1 MQNQDVYKPKHK
13 VRIVTAASLF
23 DGHDAAINIMR
34 RIIQSTGVEV
44 IHLGHDRS
52 VDEVVNCAIQEDANA
67 IAMTSYQ
74 GGHNEYFK
82 YMYDL
87 LQEKGAGHIKIFGGG
102 GGVILEEEIKD
113 LMDYGITRI
122 YSPDDGREMGLQGM
136 INDLVQKAD
145 EVSADSTDKG
155 KICNEDGDW
164 LFELGN
170 DKVLENLKAKDVN
183 TIARLISLAENNQ
196 KDFKEIFSY
205 GEGEAKDTI
214 PVLGITGTGGSGK
227 SSLVDELVRRFLV
240 DFKDKTLGIISV
252 DPSKR
257 KTGGALL
264 GDRIRMN
271 AINSPRVYMRSLAT
285 RQSNLALSKYVQD
298 AVDVLKA
305 AHFDLIILETSGI
318 GQSDTEILDHSD
330 ASLYVM
336 TPEFGAATQLEKIDM
351 LDFADLVAINKF
363 DKRGALDA
371 LRDVKKQYQR
381 NHNLW
386 DTDLNQLPVYGTI
399 ASQFNDPGM
408 NVLYKSIMDKIVE
421 KTDTNLKS
429 DYTIS
434 DEMSEKIYIIPPQR
448 TRYLSE
454 IAENNRA
461 YDTSA
466 KSQIEVAQKLY
477 GIFQTILSVLNSS
490 TEDEANFLDK
500 NGLNEE
506 NILKTINTEEKKDF
520 ISLLIKEFDRV
531 KMNLDPYN
539 WEKIL
544 EWNSTVQRYKNE
556 VYSFKVRDK
565 EIKIQ
570 THTKSLSHLNI
581 PKVAL
586 PKYKAWG
593 DLLKWMLQENVPGQF
608 PFTSGLY
615 PFKRTG
621 EDPTR
626 MFAGEGGPERTN
638 RRFHY
643 VSHGL
648 PAKRLSTAFDSVTL
662 YGNDPD
668 YRPDIYGKIGNA
680 GVSICCLDDAKK
692 LYSGFDLADPMTS
705 VSMTINGPAPMLLG
719 FFMNTAIDQQCE
731 KYIKEN
737 GLEEEVNSKIDEIYM
752 AKGTKRPTYQGDL
765 PEGNNG
771 LGLMLLGVTGD
782 MVLPK
787 EVYENIKYKTIS
799 VVRGTVQADILKEDQ
814 AQNTCIF
821 STEFALR
828 LMGDVQ
834 EYFIKNKV
842 RNFYSVSISGYH
854 IAEAGANP
862 ITQLALT
869 LSNGFTYVEYYLSR
883 GMNINDFG
891 PNLSFFFSNGI
902 DPEYAVIGRVARRI
916 WAKAMKEKYNA
927 NARAQMLKYHIQT
940 SGRSL
945 HAQEIDFN
953 DIRTTLQALYAIYD
967 NCNSLHTNAYD
978 EAITTPTEESV
989 RRAMAI
995 QLIINKELGLA
1006 KNENPIQG
1014 SFIIEELTDLVEEA
1028 VLLEFDRLTERGGV
1042 LGAME
1047 TMYQRSK
1054 IQEESLYY
1062 ETLKHNGKFPIIGV
1076 NTFLSSKGSPTVKPR
1091 EVIRATTEEKEY
1103 QINSL
1108 NNLHE
1113 SYKGKS
1119 EKLLEELQTT
1129 AIHNNNMFE
1138 CLMEVTKY
1146 CSLGQITDA
1155 LFEVGGQYRRNM

>member
-1 MQNQDVYKPKHK
+1 MEQITPYKPKYK

-23 DGHDAAINIMR
+23 DGHDASINIMR

-52 VDEVVNCAIQEDANA
+52 VEEVVNTAIQEDANA
-67 IAMTSYQ
+67 IALTSYQ

-87 LQEKGAGHIKIFGGG
+87 LKEKGAGHIKIFGGG
-102 GGVILEEEIKD
+102 GGVILPEEIKE
-113 LMDYGITRI
+113 LMDYGITRV
-122 YSPDDGREMGLQGM
+122 YSPDDGRSLGLQGM
-136 INDLVQKAD
+136 INDLVQLSDYAIGDVLND
-145 EVSADSTDKG
+145 EVKTLHEKNPKS
-155 KICNEDGDW
+155 
-164 LFELGN
+164 
-170 DKVLENLKAKDVN
+170 
-183 TIARLISLAENNQ
+183 IARLISSAEN
-196 KDFKEIFSY
+196 FPEV
-205 GEGEAKDTI
+205 AKDALDAIHEKNKNSKT
-214 PVLGITGTGGSGK
+214 PVLGITGTGGAGK
-227 SSLVDELVRRFLV
+227 SSLVDELVRRFLI
-240 DFKDKTLGIISV
+240 DFPEKTVGLVSV

-285 RQSNLALSKYVQD
+285 RQSNLALSKYVNE
-298 AVDVLKA
+298 AIEVLKA
-305 AHFDLIILETSGI
+305 AEYDLIILETSGI
-318 GQSDTEILDHSD
+318 GQSDTEIMEHSD
-330 ASLYVM
+330 VALYVM

-363 DKRGALDA
+363 DKRGSLDA
-371 LRDVKKQYQR
+371 LRDVKKQYMR
-381 NHNLW
+381 NNHLW
-386 DTDLNQLPVYGTI
+386 DVHQDDLPVYGTI

-408 NVLYKSIMDKIVE
+408 NTLYKAIMDKLVE
-421 KTDTNLKS
+421 KAESRL
-429 DYTIS
+429 IS
-434 DEMSEKIYIIPPQR
+434 TFEISQEMSEKIFVIPPSR

-454 IAENNRA
+454 IAESNRA
-461 YDTSA
+461 YDKTA
-466 KSQIEVAQKLY
+466 NVQVEVAQKLY
-477 GIFQTILSVLNSS
+477 GIYKTIESVFGA
-490 TEDEANFLDK
+490 TPDLDK
-500 NGLNEE
+500 SGIASESMSSVTAE
-506 NILKTINTEEKKDF
+506 NQDF
-520 ISLLIKEFDRV
+520 IKLLIAEFDRV
-531 KMNLDPYN
+531 KLNLDPYN
-539 WEKIL
+539 WEVIIGWDEKV
-544 EWNSTVQRYKNE
+544 NKYKDPI
-556 VYSFKVRDK
+556 YTFKVRDK
-565 EIKIQ
+565 EIKIE
-570 THTKSLSHLNI
+570 THTESLSHTQI

-586 PKYKAWG
+586 PKYQAWG
-593 DLLKWMLQENVPGQF
+593 DVLRWCLQENVPGEF
-608 PFTSGLY
+608 PYTSGLY

-621 EDPTR
+621 EDPAR

-638 RRFHY
+638 KRFHY
-643 VSHGL
+643 VSMGL

-668 YRPDIYGKIGNA
+668 LRPDIYGKIGNA

-692 LYSGFDLADPMTS
+692 LYSGFDLANVMTS

-719 FFMNTAIDQQCE
+719 FFMNAAIDQQCE
-731 KYIKEN
+731 FYIKEN
-737 GLEEEVNSKIDEIYM
+737 GLEKEVEAKIAKIY
-752 AKGTKRPTYQGDL
+752 KDKERPRYNGDL

-782 MVLPK
+782 QVLPLD
-787 EVYENIKYKTIS
+787 VYAEIKKNTIAQ
-799 VVRGTVQADILKEDQ
+799 VRGTVQADILKEDQ

-834 EYFIKNKV
+834 EYFIENNV

-883 GMNINDFG
+883 GMDINKFG

-902 DPEYAVIGRVARRI
+902 DPEYAVIGRVARKI
-916 WAKAMKEKYNA
+916 WAKAMKHKYGA
-927 NARAQMLKYHIQT
+927 NSRAQMLKYHIQT

-953 DIRTTLQALYAIYD
+953 DIRTSLQALYAIYD

-1028 VLLEFDRLTERGGV
+1028 VLLEFDRITERGGV

-1076 NTFLSSKGSPTVKPR
+1076 NTFLSSKGSPTVQPA
-1091 EVIRATTEEKEY
+1091 EVIRATEEEKQF
-1103 QINSL
+1103 QIKTL
-1108 NNLHE
+1108 ENLHE
-1113 SYKGKS
+1113 AHNT
-1119 EKLLEELQTT
+1119 EELLNELQRK
-1129 AIHNNNMFE
+1129 AINNENIFE
-1138 CLMEVTKY
+1138 ALMEVCKV
-1146 CSLGQITDA
+1146 CSLGQITSS